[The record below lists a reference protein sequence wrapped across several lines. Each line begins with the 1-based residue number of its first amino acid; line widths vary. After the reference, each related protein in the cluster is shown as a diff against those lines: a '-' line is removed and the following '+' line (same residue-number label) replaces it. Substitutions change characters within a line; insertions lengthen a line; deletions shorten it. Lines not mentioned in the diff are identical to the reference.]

1 VALGGLCGAIFL
13 DAAFERQ
20 IRTMISADDYEDL
33 GSRAKRKMMNDW
45 ELGMKRSFKIDEP
58 EDEKWHVD
66 IPGYLGVH
74 VPESKAG
81 ESEPYGAI
89 PGGFASHRHISEMR
103 GRSSFLSN
111 ESLDRVD
118 PGTLVLKTYVFSKA
132 LLDLAYVNRGHLNAI
147 FSEVCSKI
155 KDLVGTQLL
164 VAEAK
169 EEKKAAVSQLPLD
182 ESMPLT

>member
-1 VALGGLCGAIFL
+1 MALGGLCGAIFL

-45 ELGMKRSFKIDEP
+45 ELGMKRSFKINEP

-74 VPESKAG
+74 VA
-81 ESEPYGAI
+81 ESEAEESERDGAI
-89 PGGFASHRHISEMR
+89 PGGFASHRHLSDMR
-103 GRSSFLSN
+103 GRISFLSN
-111 ESLDRVD
+111 ESLNRVD
-118 PGTLVLKTYVFSKA
+118 PGTLVLKTSVFSLA
-132 LLDLAYVNRGHLNAI
+132 LLNLAYVNRGHLNAI

-155 KDLVGTQLL
+155 KHLVGTQLS
-164 VAEAK
+164 VAESR
-169 EEKKAAVSQLPLD
+169 EEQKAAVSQLRPD